1 MFKVF
6 STLTALFMAVSAKNW
21 VHKQTRPNDVIMPPL
36 VDNSTYGNTDQIHTQ
51 HVHLALEVDFDE
63 RTLSGTANHTMEVLE
78 ATSIAQF
85 DIWDLIINSVTTN
98 DAACTFTILTPN
110 PIMGQ
115 VLQISLDREYQAGET
130 VAIVIDYVTSSAGQA
145 FSWLN
150 AE

>member
-1 MFKVF
+1 M
-6 STLTALFMAVSAKNW
+6 
-21 VHKQTRPNDVIMPPL
+21 
-36 VDNSTYGNTDQIHTQ
+36 G
-51 HVHLALEVDFDE
+51 VDFDE

-85 DIWDLIINSVTTN
+85 DIWDLTINSVTTN

-115 VLQISLDREYQAGET
+115 VLQINLDREYQAGET
-130 VAIVIDYVTSSAGQA
+130 VAIVIDYVTSSTGQA